1 MGTATVKEKYI
12 SNEKDLNSW
21 NSVATLE
28 VFINNVNHALIAV
41 TTFYISWY
49 SWQVGFNH
57 NETGHTWFSTLGY
70 QLFMAEGIMAT
81 YNRNTFTMGIKSRA
95 WKIRAHWI
103 LQVIGSGFVLY
114 GTPMLIY
121 YREVENKKHFH
132 SSHAVT
138 GLISFILLVLSF
150 LSGFSALFSVEM
162 KNYVKP
168 LFSKAVH
175 NFLSSACY
183 VVGMVSII
191 IAYYTKRWI
200 TRKDPGGMRELMIYF
215 CILNTIFTMIG
226 PLKTVWNQ
234 FKNKA

>member
-1 MGTATVKEKYI
+1 MEYKTDKEKFHTK
-12 SNEKDLNSW
+12 EKDLNSW
-21 NSVATLE
+21 NVLETCE
-28 VFINNVNHALIAV
+28 VFINNFNHVLIAI

-49 SWQVGFNH
+49 SWQVGFDKY
-57 NETGHTWFSTLGY
+57 ETGHTWFSTLGY

-103 LQVIGSGFVLY
+103 LQVIGCGFVMY
-114 GTPMLIY
+114 GTPMIIY
-121 YREVENKKHFH
+121 FRDIENKKHFH
-132 SSHAVT
+132 STHAVT
-138 GLISFILLVLSF
+138 GLVSFIFLVLSF

-191 IAYYTKRWI
+191 SAYFTKRWI
-200 TRKDPGGMRELMIYF
+200 TRKDPGGMREIMIYF

-226 PLKTVWNQ
+226 PLKAAWSQLRNR
-234 FKNKA
+234 